1 MKIHHISDSHCKHS
15 QIRISTDI
23 DLIIHSGDA
32 SNSRNIYENE
42 KEIRNFI
49 TWYSSLKIPYK
60 IYVAGNH
67 CTSIA
72 NGNITKD
79 NFEQAGIIYLNHEST
94 EVLGLKIFGSPYTPS
109 FGNGWAYNIRRD
121 RLHEYWKDIPDNTDI
136 IVTHGPPKG
145 ILDLATKYYNKQEEG
160 RYYGEIMEYCGD
172 LALLKRIK
180 DINPKLHCFG
190 HIHDNEDNFN
200 SGIKTTPLIPNT
212 IFSNGSIVKDG
223 QFDKPIIRHGNI
235 ITL

>member
-1 MKIHHISDSHCKHS
+1 MIKIWHISDTHNKHS
-15 QIRISTDI
+15 ELKIPENNI
-23 DLIIHSGDA
+23 DLVIHSGDC
-32 SNSRNIYENE
+32 SNKREPILNE
-42 KEIRNFI
+42 IEVRNFL
-49 TWYSSLKIPYK
+49 TWFHRLTIKHKIL
-60 IYVAGNH
+60 VAGNH
-67 CTSIA
+67 DTSIE
-72 NGNITKD
+72 NGLVSKEEI
-79 NFEQAGIIYLNHEST
+79 QQHGVIYLEHNSIEL
-94 EVLGLKIFGSPYTPS
+94 LGLKIFGSPYTPS
-109 FGNGWAYNIRRD
+109 FGNGWAYNVRRD

-145 ILDLATKYYNKQEEG
+145 ILDLAYHTVNEKEVL
-160 RYYGEIMEYCGD
+160 EYCGD

-200 SGIKTTPLIPNT
+200 SGTKTIPLINT

-223 QFDKPIIRHGNI
+223 QFDKPIVRYGNI